1 MDVAAAANWLRPAR
15 VALFAL
21 AIITVFVDGGQIF
34 LTTHIDDDAGVDV
47 RAASQSHDLLVWYEM
62 GDV

>member
-21 AIITVFVDGGQIF
+21 AIITLFVDGGQIF